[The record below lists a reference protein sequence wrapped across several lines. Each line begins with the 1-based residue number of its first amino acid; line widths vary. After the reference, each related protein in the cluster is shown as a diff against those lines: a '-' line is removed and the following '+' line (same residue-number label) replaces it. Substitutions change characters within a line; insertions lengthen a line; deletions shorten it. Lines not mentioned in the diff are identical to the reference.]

1 MIKDPILEEIWKFR
15 EVYAA
20 RFNYDLDAIFQDLK
34 QKEKK
39 KKRKLVSFASK
50 ASLISEAEMA

>member
-1 MIKDPILEEIWKFR
+1 MIKDPILDEIWKFR
-15 EVYAA
+15 EAYAA

-39 KKRKLVSFASK
+39 KKKKFVSFASK
-50 ASLISEAEMA
+50 TSLIGEAEMA